1 MPASNLKRPSLFTAI
16 AIGVGSMIGSGW
28 LFAAY
33 YASKAAG
40 SISLLSW
47 CISAGL
53 VLILAFMLAEI
64 STRHHSRSLFSRLL
78 TISHNRDLGFVLAI
92 SNWLG
97 LVITIPSEAEATIQY
112 ISTLSPKFEPYI
124 FQNHHLTYLGIALTC
139 ALMLLYGCIN
149 YWGIRSLAKVNNI
162 ITVFKIIIPLATAI
176 ILIIDS
182 FTPSNFTAYRHTFT
196 PYGIGPAF
204 GAVVTAGIFYAFYG
218 FGMIA
223 VYGAELKNPKR
234 NIPIA
239 LVVSVVLCLII
250 YLLLQTAFIGAL
262 PVDMIMKGWHQLNFT
277 SPLAQL
283 LLLLNLNFWA
293 IVLYLDAC
301 VSPSGTAIIYTGSA
315 SRNFTGMAEDQQ
327 MPQFFNALH
336 PIYNIS
342 RRSLLLTLAMCIC
355 MVVFFRNWQ
364 KIMIVVT
371 VFQLITCVAIPIS
384 FVKLRQ
390 TETKDTASFRVPF
403 GRVLAIAIYLLI
415 TYLLVQA
422 GTNALVLSLVLHV
435 ILFTVYTLSQYK
447 GNTGRVIA
455 AFQSSWT
462 IFLYLAFTT
471 VFGYLNT
478 IHMMRHIW
486 VDIVFIA
493 LSIPLYFMIL
503 HQKNTNTTSD
513 TI

>member
-1 MPASNLKRPSLFTAI
+1 
-16 AIGVGSMIGSGW
+16 
-28 LFAAY
+28 
-33 YASKAAG
+33 
-40 SISLLSW
+40 
-47 CISAGL
+47 
-53 VLILAFMLAEI
+53 
-64 STRHHSRSLFSRLL
+64 
-78 TISHNRDLGFVLAI
+78 
-92 SNWLG
+92 
-97 LVITIPSEAEATIQY
+97 
-112 ISTLSPKFEPYI
+112 
-124 FQNHHLTYLGIALTC
+124 
-139 ALMLLYGCIN
+139 
-149 YWGIRSLAKVNNI
+149 
-162 ITVFKIIIPLATAI
+162 
-176 ILIIDS
+176 
-182 FTPSNFTAYRHTFT
+182 
-196 PYGIGPAF
+196 
-204 GAVVTAGIFYAFYG
+204 
-218 FGMIA
+218 
-223 VYGAELKNPKR
+223 
-234 NIPIA
+234 
-239 LVVSVVLCLII
+239 
-250 YLLLQTAFIGAL
+250 
-262 PVDMIMKGWHQLNFT
+262 MIMKGWHQLNFT

-403 GRVLAIAIYLLI
+403 GRVLAIAIYLLT

-462 IFLYLAFTT
+462 SFCILL
-471 VFGYLNT
+471 L
-478 IHMMRHIW
+478 
-486 VDIVFIA
+486 
-493 LSIPLYFMIL
+493 PLCLVI
-503 HQKNTNTTSD
+503 
-513 TI
+513 